1 MHAPLFGCIDRL
13 FRYYANNV
21 LNNEHLD
28 WILEKDARKEEKTI
42 GRKKRTTRT
51 KIECKYVSLDIGS
64 VLKWLVDIHGVFTK
78 IHRNFLCITDW
89 YFLFLCHFSLLVLYF
104 VPLFF
109 FGKVVTRWRWRE
121 RERERNFNRMEKKM
135 YANVCKRRDRWI
147 SWWLRFMLHLRPC

>member
-42 GRKKRTTRT
+42 GRKKRITRT

-89 YFLFLCHFSLLVLYF
+89 YFLFLCHFSLLYF

-109 FGKVVTRWRWRE
+109 FGKVGDEMEME

>member
-42 GRKKRTTRT
+42 GRKKRTIRT

-78 IHRNFLCITDW
+78 IHRNFLRITD
-89 YFLFLCHFSLLVLYF
+89 
-104 VPLFF
+104 
-109 FGKVVTRWRWRE
+109 
-121 RERERNFNRMEKKM
+121 
-135 YANVCKRRDRWI
+135 
-147 SWWLRFMLHLRPC
+147 